1 MEIQLWL
8 FIVVIYMESERKIE
22 IIISGVTN
30 TRIMKMNNEKT
41 YLGLILNMK
50 HKNQEKTQKTKYNNT
65 KCAKQKVC
73 VCVCVFFVIVIKYE
87 NINT

>member
-1 MEIQLWL
+1 
-8 FIVVIYMESERKIE
+8 MESERKIE

-50 HKNQEKTQKTKYNNT
+50 HKNQEKKQKTKYNNT

-73 VCVCVFFVIVIKYE
+73 VCVCVCFLLL
-87 NINT
+87 

>member
-1 MEIQLWL
+1 
-8 FIVVIYMESERKIE
+8 MESERKFE

-41 YLGLILNMK
+41 YLGLIINMK

-65 KCAKQKVC
+65 NCAKQKC
-73 VCVCVFFVIVIKYE
+73 FFVLLLW
-87 NINT
+87 